1 MHQLRNKLYNIQ
13 AMTRHYIQKNID
25 NVNHKIQVETNV
37 LLQINTYYI
46 FL

>member
-25 NVNHKIQVETNV
+25 NVNHKIQVV
-37 LLQINTYYI
+37 FLQINTYYI